1 MKVLYIEGLA
11 NHIGPESC
19 IGVRK
24 GEGEA
29 LTGERAGWVLSREIN
44 APPRGGLLRGA
55 DAVEIGRK
63 ATLGTSPWQ
72 DVLGP
77 CAVKDPTHVR
87 THFAREPG
95 DPIGLCDRKI
105 CQSVSGSRKTGA
117 DDER

>member
-29 LTGERAGWVLSREIN
+29 LTGECAGWVLNREIY

-55 DAVEIGRK
+55 DVLEIGGRQH
-63 ATLGTSPWQ
+63 LGRRFGEASR
-72 DVLGP
+72 DL
-77 CAVKDPTHVR
+77 
-87 THFAREPG
+87 AR
-95 DPIGLCDRKI
+95 
-105 CQSVSGSRKTGA
+105 SKTP
-117 DDER
+117 RM